1 MPTARLEYIVIP
13 LEIGT
18 PERST
23 RYRFRLRHQQQLRTL
38 RRRFGEETYLLILR
52 YLESIDVVFINGLLH
67 EVLPHPNP
75 L

>member
-1 MPTARLEYIVIP
+1 MPTARLEYVVIP
-13 LEIGT
+13 LEITT

-38 RRRFGEETYLLILR
+38 SRRFGEDTYLLILR
-52 YLESIDVVFINGLLH
+52 YLESIDVVFINGQPH